1 MKLLLDM
8 NLPPHWGAKLSN
20 LGLEAIHWSSVGA
33 PNAVDIEIMNYAN
46 EHDLVVITHDLDFS
60 AILAVTQ
67 GKKPSVVQIR
77 TVDLR
82 WETIGDALVV
92 ALRQTTQE
100 LEEGALLTFDPKRTR
115 LRILPLCNRM

>member
-1 MKLLLDM
+1 MD
-8 NLPPHWGAKLSN
+8 
-20 LGLEAIHWSSVGA
+20 
-33 PNAVDIEIMNYAN
+33 YAN

-115 LRILPLCNRM
+115 LRILPLSNRM

>member
-1 MKLLLDM
+1 M
-8 NLPPHWGAKLSN
+8 PPTSRLW
-20 LGLEAIHWSSVGA
+20 I
-33 PNAVDIEIMNYAN
+33 VDYAN

-115 LRILPLCNRM
+115 LRILPLSNRM